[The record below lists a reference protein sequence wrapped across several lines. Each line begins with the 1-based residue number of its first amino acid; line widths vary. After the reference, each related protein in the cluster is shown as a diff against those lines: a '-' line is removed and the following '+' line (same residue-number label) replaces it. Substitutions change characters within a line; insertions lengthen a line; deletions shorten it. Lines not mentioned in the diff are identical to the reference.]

1 MNGYGAGREG
11 ASLGKAG
18 RLVVSIMITIS
29 LLIHFYGAWPK
40 LTKSYWCGGIGQW
53 LRIEHTSILSLLRAT
68 SVFRMGATSA

>member
-29 LLIHFYGAWPK
+29 LLIHFYGA
-40 LTKSYWCGGIGQW
+40 
-53 LRIEHTSILSLLRAT
+53 
-68 SVFRMGATSA
+68 